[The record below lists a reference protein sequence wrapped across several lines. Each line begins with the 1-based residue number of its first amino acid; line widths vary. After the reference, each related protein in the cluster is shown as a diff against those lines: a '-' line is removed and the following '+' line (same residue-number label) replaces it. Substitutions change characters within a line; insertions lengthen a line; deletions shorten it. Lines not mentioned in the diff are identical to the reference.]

1 MKKIVSLVL
10 ALVLVMALATTAFAA
25 TETITTGASTAEVK
39 AQYDGEAVKPDVIS
53 VDVTWGAMTFTY
65 TEGGNWNW
73 QPGTH
78 TYADGRT
85 YAWTANGNTVE
96 VVNHSN
102 VAVDVEFG
110 FTAAEGYNVTGT
122 FDVTEETLN
131 AGVEGAFDDADS
143 VTATLTLAGTLAK
156 EVSTATTV
164 GNVTVKLVTE

>member
-39 AQYDGEAVKPDVIS
+39 AQYTGEANKPDVIS

-85 YAWTANGNTVE
+85 YQWAGTGNTVE

-110 FTAAEGYNVTGT
+110 FAAAEGYNVTGT
-122 FDVTEETLN
+122 FDITEDTLT
-131 AGVEGAFDDADS
+131 AGVENKYDEADS
-143 VTATLTLAGTLAK
+143 VTATLTLAGELK
-156 EVSTATTV
+156 SDVKDATKV
-164 GNVTVKLVTE
+164 GTVTVTLK